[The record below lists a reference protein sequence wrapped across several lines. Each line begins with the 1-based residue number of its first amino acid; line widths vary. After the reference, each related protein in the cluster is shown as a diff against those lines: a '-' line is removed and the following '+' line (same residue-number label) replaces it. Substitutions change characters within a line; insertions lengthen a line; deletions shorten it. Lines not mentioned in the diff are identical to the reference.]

1 MVDKISQHP
10 WTETELLEEGFE
22 PYERKKELVMAR
34 QLSEFE
40 APKRIV
46 TSGGEELIAQA
57 GYMICYRPG
66 DRLLIHLDAY
76 QQWPVEPEIF
86 AETYRAWD
94 EPYWT
99 PTPAEKHLME
109 LGCLP
114 YYKAA
119 GVWAK
124 KLDEPVYVQ
133 SLEQHEPKLVQTG
146 SYVAIGAQ
154 GEPYSMGDDSFARR
168 YYRRST
174 NALSNLWQHIRQLLS
189 SDE

>member
-1 MVDKISQHP
+1 MVVKISQRP
-10 WTETELLEEGFE
+10 WTETELLEQGFE

-66 DRLLIHLDAY
+66 DTVRSSLETY
-76 QQWPVEPEIF
+76 QQWPVAPEIF
-86 AETYRAWD
+86 AETYHAWD
-94 EPYWT
+94 EPHWT
-99 PTPAEKHLME
+99 ATPAEKHLME

-114 YYKAA
+114 YYKSA

-124 KLDEPVYVQ
+124 KLEEPVYVQ
-133 SLEQHEPKLVQTG
+133 SLEQKQPELVQTG
-146 SYVAIGAQ
+146 RYIAIGAQ

-174 NALSNLWQHIRQLLS
+174 SAAASLWKRILHLLS
-189 SDE
+189 SN

>member
-10 WTETELLEEGFE
+10 WSEAELLREGFE

-46 TSGGEELIAQA
+46 TNGGEKLIAEA

-66 DRLLIHLDAY
+66 EIVRSGLDTY

-94 EPYWT
+94 EPLWT

-133 SLEQHEPKLVQTG
+133 SLEQNEPELVQTG
-146 SYVAIGAQ
+146 RYVAIGAQ
-154 GEPYSMGDDSFARR
+154 GEPYSMSDESFARR
-168 YYRRST
+168 YYRRSST
-174 NALSNLWQHIRQLLS
+174 ALSGLWQRIWHLLG